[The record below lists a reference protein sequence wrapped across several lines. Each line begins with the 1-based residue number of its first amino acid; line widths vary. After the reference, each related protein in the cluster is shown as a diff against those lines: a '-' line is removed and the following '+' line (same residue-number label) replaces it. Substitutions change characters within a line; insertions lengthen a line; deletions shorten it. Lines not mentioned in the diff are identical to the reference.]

1 MNSITNDPAT
11 WPIGDALWAVA
22 RAIAFA
28 EGAHVAGS
36 NPDRL
41 NNPGDISDYYHVYGG
56 EQHSGSKVTRF
67 PTKQDGWNVLRNKLY
82 GIMAGMSKVYKPDM
96 TWTDIAMLWAA
107 NWQPW
112 VANVTANLHVKPTD
126 TFAEYV
132 K

>member
-1 MNSITNDPAT
+1 MHNITSDPKT
-11 WPIGDALWAVA
+11 WPVGDALWAVA

-36 NPDRL
+36 VPDRL
-41 NNPGDISDYYHVYGG
+41 NNPGDISDWYVAYGG
-56 EQHSGSKVTRF
+56 EQHSGSKI
-67 PTKQDGWNVLRNKLY
+67 TKFHTKVDGWHSLRNKLY
-82 GIMAGMSKVYKPDM
+82 NIKVNNSPVYKPTM
-96 TWTDIAMLWAA
+96 TWLEIGKLWAA

-112 VANVTANLHVKPTD
+112 VGIVTANLHVKPTD